1 MQKRDELQSRTA
13 EIYKAAPSTN
23 SKSYS
28 SAQKALKENEEQF
41 FRSSEIDQML
51 PEHLREGDE
60 TSKSWGNLDP
70 CFSGFSVVWL

>member
-1 MQKRDELQSRTA
+1 
-13 EIYKAAPSTN
+13 
-23 SKSYS
+23 
-28 SAQKALKENEEQF
+28 
-41 FRSSEIDQML
+41 ML